1 MNGTFPLP
9 LSPTSPGAL
18 SPGQLIGLP
27 PLPPEL
33 AALASA
39 QGQVEEHPDDIV
51 RQAFRIGHMRLLAP
65 FATASELV
73 EMPSVYPLPR
83 MPANLLGLV
92 NLHGRIVPLFDLAP
106 LFETTH
112 AAREKRMVLVIGHG
126 NDAAG
131 MVIDGLPRRMVF
143 RPESRILTPALPAAA
158 AGAALA
164 TYVQGTD
171 AWHEFNYASLLE
183 QLVST

>member
-1 MNGTFPLP
+1 MSAPTPL
-9 LSPTSPGAL
+9 TSAML
-18 SPGQLIGLP
+18 GLP

-39 QGQVEEHPDDIV
+39 PSGEEDPRNIV

-65 FATASELV
+65 FAMSSELV
-73 EMPSVYPLPR
+73 EMPPVYPLPR

-92 NLHGRIVPLFDLAP
+92 NLHGRILPLFDLAA
-106 LFETTH
+106 LFETEH
-112 AAREKRMVLVIGHG
+112 LPREKRMLLVIGHG

-131 MVIDGLPRRMVF
+131 IVIDGLPRRMVF
-143 RPESRILTPALPAAA
+143 KPESRILPPSVPAAA
-158 AGAALA
+158 APAVVD

-171 AWHEFNYASLLE
+171 AWYEFNFVQLLD